1 MALLMRQTSAP
12 VEVCLYFVRTGEIAK
27 TIVSEE

>member
-1 MALLMRQTSAP
+1 MMRQTSAP
-12 VEVCLYFVRTGEIAK
+12 AEVCLYFVWTGEIAK